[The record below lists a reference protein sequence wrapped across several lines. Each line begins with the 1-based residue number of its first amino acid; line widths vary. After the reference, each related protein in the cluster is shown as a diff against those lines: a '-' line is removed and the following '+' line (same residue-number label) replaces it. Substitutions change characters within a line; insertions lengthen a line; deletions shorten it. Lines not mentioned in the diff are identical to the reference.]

1 LGVSE
6 LIAAAREAR
15 DRAVAPYSSF
25 KVGAA
30 IETSDG
36 TIVTGCNVENATL
49 GLTMCAERVALLK
62 ALSDGHR
69 AFSRIAIVADTAV
82 PTPPCGACRQLLWEF
97 AGDLPIHLADLDR
110 EQATHR
116 LAELLPVP
124 FDRRTF
130 RESL

>member
-1 LGVSE
+1 
-6 LIAAAREAR
+6 
-15 DRAVAPYSSF
+15 
-25 KVGAA
+25 VGAA

-36 TIVTGCNVENATL
+36 IIIAGCNVENATL

-69 AFSRIAIVADTAV
+69 AFIRIAIVTDTAV

-97 AGDLPIHLADLDR
+97 AGDLTIHLANLDR
-110 EQATHR
+110 EQAIHR

-124 FDRRTF
+124 FDRRAF